1 MKVLV
6 PGKPVSKTVIGEC
19 GSCSAIIQEE
29 TALLIKAEDKLKGT
43 KAIGMASCPNCTG
56 SIFMYPLDSSRAK
69 SILLKV
75 NAYEHRNRG

>member
-6 PGKPVSKTVIGEC
+6 PGKPVPKTVIGEC

-29 TALLIKAEDKLKGT
+29 AALLDKVVDKLKRPNATGVV
-43 KAIGMASCPNCTG
+43 ICPNCTG
-56 SIFMYPLDSSRAK
+56 TIWMYPFDSSTGK